1 MQRETT
7 PDISI
12 REATAGD
19 IPDILR
25 HRRGMYES
33 MGYDDGN
40 ALAAMVS
47 ATEQYLPQAMSN
59 GSFHAWLAVQGAR
72 VVGGGAVVI
81 AAWPSHPYD
90 LECRRAT
97 VLNVYVDPDFRR
109 QGIARRLMQTM
120 IEWCRKHGFAKVYLH
135 ASNSGRPLY
144 ESMGFEPTTEMQFTL
159 R

>member
-1 MQRETT
+1 
-7 PDISI
+7 
-12 REATAGD
+12 
-19 IPDILR
+19 
-25 HRRGMYES
+25 MYEA
-33 MGYDDGN
+33 MGYDN
-40 ALAAMVS
+40 PEALAAMAS
-47 ATEQYLPQAMSN
+47 ITAEYLSNAMGN
-59 GSFHAWLAVQGAR
+59 GSFRGWLAVHGSR

-97 VLNVYVDPDFRR
+97 VLNVYVDPDCRR

-120 IEWCRKHGFAKVYLH
+120 IEWCRKQGFARVYLH
-135 ASNSGRPLY
+135 ASESGRPLY